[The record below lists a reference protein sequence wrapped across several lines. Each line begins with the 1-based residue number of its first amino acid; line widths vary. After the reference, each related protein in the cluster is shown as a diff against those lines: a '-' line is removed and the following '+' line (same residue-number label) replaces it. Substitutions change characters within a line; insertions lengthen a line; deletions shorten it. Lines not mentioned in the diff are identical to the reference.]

1 MESPILADV
10 TASVTELQRDP
21 MGMAASGSGNGVA
34 VALETA
40 LQSLWKALGK
50 QGLGASDMLNICVI
64 KIINKLLN
72 TYDNYTGKYKILLNF
87 LTRLHLK

>member
-34 VALETA
+34 VALET
-40 LQSLWKALGK
+40 LGR
-50 QGLGASDMLNICVI
+50 
-64 KIINKLLN
+64 
-72 TYDNYTGKYKILLNF
+72 TGTWGFRYAKYMCN
-87 LTRLHLK
+87 

>member
-34 VALETA
+34 VTLEF
-40 LQSLWKALGK
+40 LGRT
-50 QGLGASDMLNICVI
+50 GAWGFR
-64 KIINKLLN
+64 
-72 TYDNYTGKYKILLNF
+72 YAKYMCN
-87 LTRLHLK
+87 